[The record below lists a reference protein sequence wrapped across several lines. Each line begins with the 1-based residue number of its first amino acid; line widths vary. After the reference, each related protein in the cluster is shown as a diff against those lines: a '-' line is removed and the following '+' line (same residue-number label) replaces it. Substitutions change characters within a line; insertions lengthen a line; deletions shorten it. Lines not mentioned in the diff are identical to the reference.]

1 MAYQIY
7 PGKQGAAAFAALLEK
22 NAVPFQ
28 RRGLQ
33 FDLEVQPCLLSLLA
47 DYIYGDY
54 CRYHLAQDL
63 QRQVEDLAWQE
74 ALQLAAEG
82 LALLT
87 SAPQLFQ
94 LPPAYYDV
102 VGDLF
107 RQKPTPAHSGLC
119 NLSFTGIERSL
130 DWRGVFFGRKL

>member
-87 SAPQLFQ
+87 SAPSYSSYRRRIMMF
-94 LPPAYYDV
+94 
-102 VGDLF
+102 GDLF